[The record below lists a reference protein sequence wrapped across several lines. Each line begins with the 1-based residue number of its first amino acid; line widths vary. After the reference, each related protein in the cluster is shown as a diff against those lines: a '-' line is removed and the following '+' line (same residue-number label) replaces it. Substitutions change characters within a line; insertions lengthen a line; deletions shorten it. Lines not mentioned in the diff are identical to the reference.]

1 MEHHKVAS
9 HPADRNNSSKTV
21 SAVDSIKTMATQVAV
36 SQANQVNQVNQVGS
50 YKRNNRKTTVLLG
63 VCIVDKSQHSH
74 NIG

>member
-36 SQANQVNQVNQVGS
+36 SQVNQVNQVGS